1 MFSVEGPPGLD
12 GQDGICAQECS
23 PQQQVNF
30 MAALSKTYHKPKGGA
45 WERECVPF
53 DTVLTNQNSNG
64 LCAYNN
70 ETGHFTAP
78 VDGTYVFHVHFL
90 QGFII

>member
-1 MFSVEGPPGLD
+1 
-12 GQDGICAQECS
+12 
-23 PQQQVNF
+23 
-30 MAALSKTYHKPKGGA
+30 MAALSKNYQTK
-45 WERECVPF
+45 ETIIPF

-64 LCAYNN
+64 LGAYDK

-78 VDGTYVFHVHFL
+78 VDGTYVFHVHVL